1 MRKMYCRKCGKY
13 VVGNVDI
20 CEDCAKT
27 EENVFESTEE
37 IIIERPT
44 VDATVSTVMPARK
57 TSKTKGIAFGII
69 GVVVAIIAAIVIG
82 VGYGVAIVGANAAQ
96 EGATIEEVRAM
107 LSLGVGICVVGVV
120 LDLVA
125 VIFGPV
131 AIFIFR
137 SQNAYT
143 GVKAVPTLVFGII
156 SLAEGAGV
164 LLMGISYV
172 LEISSVLAQ
181 LM

>member
-1 MRKMYCRKCGKY
+1 MYCRKCGKY

-82 VGYGVAIVGANAAQ
+82 VGYGVALVGVDAFK
-96 EGATIEEVRAM
+96 EGATIEEFRAM

-125 VIFGPV
+125 VIFGPI

-137 SQNAYT
+137 SQNAHT

>member
-1 MRKMYCRKCGKY
+1 MGVKKFMSFATA
-13 VVGNVDI
+13 N
-20 CEDCAKT
+20 
-27 EENVFESTEE
+27 FTEE

-172 LEISSVLAQ
+172 LEISSVLTQ

>member
-1 MRKMYCRKCGKY
+1 
-13 VVGNVDI
+13 
-20 CEDCAKT
+20 
-27 EENVFESTEE
+27 
-37 IIIERPT
+37 
-44 VDATVSTVMPARK
+44 MPARK

-172 LEISSVLAQ
+172 LEISSVLTQ